1 MYQLSEIYLMRGENP
16 LPVFQ
21 KAYEQFPEDVVVTL
35 NYATALLKYGKKA
48 DGALRVLSDVRNDSR
63 ALFPMA
69 VAYHIKGDWRKAEE
83 LLKEAYKQGDDRA
96 RAFYG
101 EDAYE

>member
-1 MYQLSEIYLMRGENP
+1 MVQRCKFSIELKNFPPDLSGEP
-16 LPVFQ
+16 
-21 KAYEQFPEDVVVTL
+21 DS
-35 NYATALLKYGKKA
+35 
-48 DGALRVLSDVRNDSR
+48 ALRVLNDVKNDSR

-69 VAYHIKGDWRKAEE
+69 IAYHIKGDWRKAEE

-101 EDAYE
+101 ENAYE

>member
-1 MYQLSEIYLMRGENP
+1 M
-16 LPVFQ
+16 V
-21 KAYEQFPEDVVVTL
+21 
-35 NYATALLKYGKKA
+35 
-48 DGALRVLSDVRNDSR
+48 SDVRSDSR